1 MEIEVARP
9 KAVAAIRRDRRLVG
23 QQPAGVIEHLQGA
36 RLLGLSA
43 GRVMAAGH
51 EDDLLVVETDP
62 HLVPIDAGVDR
73 LGLRD
78 LHARRHV
85 GVDAID
91 LQPARIAERDKD
103 VLRGNVERHVDRP
116 GRQGDPFA
124 MRRQRARF
132 PIDVPRRHMV
142 SRAGKPADPGGA
154 VA

>member
-1 MEIEVARP
+1 MPRVSTCWMIWGSPLARSIANTASVLEP
-9 KAVAAIRRDRRLVG
+9 LHG
-23 QQPAGVIEHLQGA
+23 P
-36 RLLGLSA
+36 RLLGLPA

-51 EDDLLVVETDP
+51 EDDLLVVEADP

-103 VLRGNVERHVDRP
+103 VLRG
-116 GRQGDPFA
+116 
-124 MRRQRARF
+124 
-132 PIDVPRRHMV
+132 
-142 SRAGKPADPGGA
+142 
-154 VA
+154 